1 MTYAAPRRT
10 AHAIAAAALA
20 AALTCTAAPGPAHA
34 QSAAGELLTGS
45 SRGSSTAP
53 EHPNPESLDVPA
65 PPALGSAYTGSAP
78 LTIAIALALTAG
90 AGLLVVE
97 ATPPLREARD
107 QLAAQGAQALATMRN
122 LPLPP
127 VALPRTA

>member
-1 MTYAAPRRT
+1 MTHTASRRT
-10 AHAIAAAALA
+10 TIALTATALA

-45 SRGSSTAP
+45 SRGSSKAP

-78 LTIAIALALTAG
+78 LTIALALAA
-90 AGLLVVE
+90 AAAVGLLVVD
-97 ATPPLREARD
+97 ATPSLRQAAIA
-107 QLAAQGAQALATMRN
+107 AAQN
-122 LPLPP
+122 LPLPQIAP
-127 VALPRTA
+127 LGNA